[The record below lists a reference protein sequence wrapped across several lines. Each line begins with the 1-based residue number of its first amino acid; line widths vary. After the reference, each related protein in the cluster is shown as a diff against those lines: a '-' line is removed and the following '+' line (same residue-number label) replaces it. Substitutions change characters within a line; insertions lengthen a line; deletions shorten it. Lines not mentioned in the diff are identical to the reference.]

1 MASGSIRDLD
11 AKLGSL
17 SLQEKENT
25 GVSRLKRPPAP
36 KLNTTAT
43 ARPLNAAP
51 STGNVPGPLTLNPY
65 GPKAMKRAVLAQ
77 SQANLPTTGSGG
89 WSVARPPV
97 GAGTAQNSGE
107 KTSGEGQKDKISPNR
122 GVGGQQT
129 EQQTQSNE
137 PKKWKLDD
145 FDVGRAL
152 GKGKFGRVY
161 LAREKRSGFVVAL
174 KILFKHELASAKVE
188 KQLRREIEIQSHL
201 RHPHILRLYGYFYD
215 AKRVYLILEYAA
227 KGEMFRSLR
236 AQSRFGEEK
245 ASRYIA
251 QMVSALTYLHKKSV
265 IHRDIKPEN
274 LLLSTKGEL
283 KIADFG
289 WSVHA
294 PNARRQTM
302 CGTLDYLPPEMVE
315 GKTHTAAVDLW
326 SLGVLSYEFLVGV
339 PPFEDYQG
347 PRATYRRIVQGHL
360 KFPDYVSAE
369 AQDFIRGL
377 LRYDPEARLQLDA
390 VNRHPWL
397 TRYNTAAEL
406 GLSAAEGAALGCP
419 LLGSNTI

>member
-36 KLNTTAT
+36 KVNTTAT

-107 KTSGEGQKDKISPNR
+107 KTSGEGQKDKLSPNR
-122 GVGGQQT
+122 GVGRPQS

-294 PNARRQTM
+294 PNA
-302 CGTLDYLPPEMVE
+302 
-315 GKTHTAAVDLW
+315 
-326 SLGVLSYEFLVGV
+326 SYEFLVGV

-419 LLGSNTI
+419 HLGSNTI